1 MTKAFITVLIAFFA
15 NGAQSEPPQ
24 AHPAPTNPERE
35 RGLPQIPVV
44 VRLQNANP
52 QAVARTIGEVFP
64 DLVLSAVDDTSV
76 LVLRGPAES
85 VDQARALIDQITNA
99 DRGGDATVVR
109 LIHLRSARPQD
120 VATQLSA
127 AYARSGVTLS
137 IDSRCSSLLVRGMEK
152 SVREIADLVNEMDVA
167 SPNVSLEFSFLTAG
181 PDKPDAGL
189 ELPPDLAEVGK
200 ELARFGT
207 IKLMG
212 RLRTV
217 TTKDQQFEIEGMIA
231 ERFSVRVKG
240 RLMSVHGEGALVE
253 LDAMAIAFRAPSVN
267 EASGSGSPPTA
278 LPQTS
283 TYNIRTTLQ
292 LKANH
297 DLAVGVAP
305 AGAHVGSSLV
315 LVVRASW

>member
-1 MTKAFITVLIAFFA
+1 MTKTFITVLIAFFA
-15 NGAQSEPPQ
+15 NGAQSESPQ
-24 AHPAPTNPERE
+24 THPATNNPEHE
-35 RGLPQIPVV
+35 KGLPQIPVV
-44 VRLQNANP
+44 IRLQNANP

-64 DLVLSAVDDTSV
+64 DLTLSAVDDTSV
-76 LVLRGPAES
+76 LVLRGPAEA

-99 DRGGDATVVR
+99 DRVGDATVVR

-120 VATQLSA
+120 VAAQLSA

-137 IDSRCSSLLVRGMEK
+137 VDNRCSSLLVRGMEK
-152 SVREIADLVNEMDVA
+152 AVREIADLVNEMDVA
-167 SPNVSLEFSFLTAG
+167 SPNVTLEFSFLTAG

-189 ELPPDLAEVGK
+189 ELPADLADVGK

-231 ERFSVRVKG
+231 DRFSVRVKG
-240 RLMSVHGEGALVE
+240 RLMSVHSDGVLVE
-253 LDAMAIAFRAPSVN
+253 LEAMAIAFRVPSVN
-267 EASGSGSPPTA
+267 EGPGSGSPPPA
-278 LPQTS
+278 PLKSS

-315 LVVRASW
+315 LVVRGSW